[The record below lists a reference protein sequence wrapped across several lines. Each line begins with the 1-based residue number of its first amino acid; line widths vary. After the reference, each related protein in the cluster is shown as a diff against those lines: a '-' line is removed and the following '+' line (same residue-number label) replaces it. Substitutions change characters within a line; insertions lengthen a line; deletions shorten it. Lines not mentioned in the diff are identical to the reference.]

1 MELKILKPKIFD
13 YMPYGAYE
21 LKRWYQWNM
30 MVSTLATAAGVG
42 IIWAGLWTYQK
53 LTAEDFDNV
62 PEILIESIM
71 DLGPP
76 PSIVQKPPQ
85 IEIAK
90 PKLAQ
95 PKVGIPK
102 PVADDELLEEEVV
115 LATKEELAQINV
127 SDLDF
132 GNDGDV
138 VVDIRDLMPSPD
150 KFIKAEI
157 QPTFVHQEVP
167 DYPRLARD
175 AGLEGKVYVKILVDK
190 TGTVRNAIIAKA
202 SGANAG
208 FEEAALAAAKKCKF
222 SPAIQNGLPIAIWVT
237 FPFDFKLQ
245 R

>member
-1 MELKILKPKIFD
+1 MGLINKPVFSKH
-13 YMPYGAYE
+13 MPYGAFE

-30 MVSTLATAAGVG
+30 MVSTLSTAAGVG
-42 IIWAGLWTYQK
+42 FIWLCLWTYQT
-53 LTAEDFDNV
+53 LTAEDFDNI

-102 PVADDELLEEEVV
+102 PVADDELMEEEVV

-138 VVDIRDLMPSPD
+138 VVNIRDIMPASD
-150 KFIKAEI
+150 A
-157 QPTFVHQEVP
+157 FVPFEKRPEFALQVMPE
-167 DYPRLARD
+167 YPRLARD
-175 AGLEGKVYVKILVDK
+175 AGLEGTVWVKILVDK
-190 TGTVRNAIIAKA
+190 TGTVRNAIIAKS

-208 FEEAALAAAKKCKF
+208 FEEAALSAARKCKF
-222 SPAIQNGLPIAIWVT
+222 SPAIQNGMPIAIWVT
-237 FPFDFKLQ
+237 FPFEFKLQ

>member
-1 MELKILKPKIFD
+1 
-13 YMPYGAYE
+13 MPYGAFE

-30 MVSTLATAAGVG
+30 LVSTLATAAGVG
-42 IIWAGLWTYQK
+42 IIWAGLWTYK
-53 LTAEDFDNV
+53 TLTAEDFENI
-62 PEILIESIM
+62 PEVLIQSIM

-85 IEIAK
+85 IEITV

-95 PKVGIPK
+95 PNVGIPK
-102 PVADDELLEEEVV
+102 PVADDELMEEEVV

-132 GNDGDV
+132 GSDGDV
-138 VVDIRDLMPSPD
+138 VVDIQDILPSLGDYVPHEDLP
-150 KFIKAEI
+150 KFVFKAI
-157 QPTFVHQEVP
+157 PL
-167 DYPRLARD
+167 YPRLARD
-175 AGLEGKVYVKILVDK
+175 AGLEGTVQVKLLVDK
-190 TGTVRNAIIAKA
+190 TGAVRNAVIAKA

-222 SPAIQNGLPIAIWVT
+222 SPALQNGLPIAIWVV
-237 FPFDFKLQ
+237 FPFEFKLT